1 MPDTLKNIFVK
12 REYFDPA
19 NPEHVESFKCFI
31 STGNWGDVQFHAE
44 LPYIEV
50 PITVLMKFALHQLN
64 TKRETG
70 DERDMRLA
78 KKNLVPWDTIETR
91 KEQRKRLASS
101 NIKIFEQIQSLRT
114 RMLEEEDEDS

>member
-1 MPDTLKNIFVK
+1 MTDHGGGLVAAIAQDNV
-12 REYFDPA
+12 
-19 NPEHVESFKCFI
+19 V
-31 STGNWGDVQFHAE
+31 GVQFHAE